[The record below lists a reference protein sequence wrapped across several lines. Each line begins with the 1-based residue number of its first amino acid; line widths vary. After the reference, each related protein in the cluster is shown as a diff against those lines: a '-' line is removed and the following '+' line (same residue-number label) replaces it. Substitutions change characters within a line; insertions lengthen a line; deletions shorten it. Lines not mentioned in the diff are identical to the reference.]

1 MRDART
7 PVIVS
12 VIAILANLGLNIW
25 LYRTIGYRG
34 LALGTA
40 IAATINA
47 GLLLWILARRIGG
60 MDGRRVSI
68 TLAKI
73 LVASA
78 VMGAAAYYSELWL
91 HHLLPQPSV
100 WHRVARVGG
109 AVAAGLGVLTLA
121 AAALRIEEFD
131 VAMRRI
137 FSKLGRGAQ

>member
-12 VIAILANLGLNIW
+12 VISILSNLALNLW
-25 LYRTIGYRG
+25 LYHAIGYRG

-47 GLLLWILARRIGG
+47 SLLLWLLARRIGG

-68 TLAKI
+68 TLSKI

-78 VMGAAAYYSELWL
+78 AMGVAAYYGEAWL
-91 HHLLPQPSV
+91 HHLLPRASV
-100 WHRVARVGG
+100 LARVTRVGG
-109 AVAAGLGVLTLA
+109 GVAAGLGTLTVA
-121 AAALRIEEFD
+121 SAVLRIEEFD